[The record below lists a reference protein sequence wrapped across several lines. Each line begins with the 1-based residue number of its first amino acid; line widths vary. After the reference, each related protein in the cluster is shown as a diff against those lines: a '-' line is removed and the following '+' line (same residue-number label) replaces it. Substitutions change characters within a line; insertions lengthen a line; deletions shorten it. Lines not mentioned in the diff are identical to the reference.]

1 MSLQDKKV
9 ILDNVCKLVPSLK
22 HAKHVQDW
30 VGLRP
35 YREPVRLQLQHH
47 KVKRLLST
55 FTHLIIVHSCLA
67 ESPWSCKACA
77 AHLPVATA

>member
-1 MSLQDKKV
+1 MMLLQDKKV

-35 YREPVRLQLQHH
+35 YREPVCLQLQHH
-47 KVKRLLST
+47 KVKRLLSN
-55 FTHLIIVHSCLA
+55 FTHLIINTLLLGNQ
-67 ESPWSCKACA
+67 
-77 AHLPVATA
+77 LPNFMPYKFV